1 MRILLIEDDT
11 LIGDGINIGLKK
23 LGFTLD
29 WFTDGQEGEN
39 ALSLIPYDAVILDLT
54 LPKRDGLSILKQWRQ
69 AGLSTPVLILTA
81 RDAIEQRVTGLQ
93 SGADDYVCKPFALSE
108 LAARLQALIRRNNQQ
123 VTPEVIFED
132 ISYNPQ
138 TLEVK
143 KAGTLIVLTT
153 KETRLLELFLLNANK
168 VLSRELIQ
176 EKLYSWSDDVISNT
190 VDVYIH
196 NLRKK
201 LGNNIIKTVYGA
213 GYALSKGLENNE

>member
-213 GYALSKGLENNE
+213 GYALSKGLESNE

>member
-11 LIGDGINIGLKK
+11 LIGDGIQIGLKK

-29 WFTDGQEGEN
+29 WFADGQEGEN
-39 ALSLIPYDAVILDLT
+39 ALSLAPYDAVILDLS
-54 LPKRDGLSILKQWRQ
+54 LPRKDGLTILKNWRQ
-69 AGLSTPVLILTA
+69 SGLTTPVLILTA

-108 LAARLQALIRRNNQQ
+108 LSARIQALIRRNHQK
-123 VTPEVIFED
+123 VVPELTFAD

-138 TLEVK
+138 THEVK
-143 KAGTLIVLTT
+143 QNGKLVVLTS

-168 VLSRELIQ
+168 VLSRDLIQ
-176 EKLYSWSDDVISNT
+176 EKLYSWSDDVVSNT

-201 LGNNIIKTVYGA
+201 LGNNVIKTIYGT
-213 GYALSKGLENNE
+213 GYALSQE

>member
-11 LIGDGINIGLKK
+11 LIGDGIQIGLKK

-39 ALSLIPYDAVILDLT
+39 ALSLAPYDAVILDLT
-54 LPKRDGLSILKQWRQ
+54 LPKKDGLTILKSWRQ
-69 AGLSTPVLILTA
+69 SGIVTPVLILTA
-81 RDAIEQRVTGLQ
+81 RDAIEQRVVGLQ

-108 LAARLQALIRRNNQQ
+108 LSARIQALIRRSHQKMG
-123 VTPEVIFED
+123 PELTFGD
-132 ISYNPQ
+132 ISYNSE
-138 TLEVK
+138 THEVK
-143 KAGTLIVLTT
+143 QNGKLVVLTS

-168 VLSRELIQ
+168 VLSRDLIQ
-176 EKLYSWSDDVISNT
+176 EKLYSWSDDVVSNT

-201 LGNNIIKTVYGA
+201 LGNNVIKTIYGA
-213 GYALSKGLENNE
+213 GYALSGQE

>member
-11 LIGDGINIGLKK
+11 LIGDGIQIGLKK

-29 WFTDGQEGEN
+29 WFIDGQEGEN
-39 ALSLIPYDAVILDLT
+39 ALSLAPYDAVILDLT
-54 LPKRDGLSILKQWRQ
+54 LPKKDGLAILKNWRQ
-69 AGLSTPVLILTA
+69 SGLTTPVLILTA

-108 LAARLQALIRRNNQQ
+108 LSARIQALIRRNHLK
-123 VTPEVIFED
+123 VVPELTFED
-132 ISYNPQ
+132 ISYNPESQ
-138 TLEVK
+138 EVK
-143 KAGTLIVLTT
+143 KAGQLIILTS
-153 KETRLLELFLLNANK
+153 KETRLLELFLLNTNK

-176 EKLYSWSDDVISNT
+176 EKLYSWSDDVASNT

-201 LGNNIIKTVYGA
+201 LGNNVIKTIYGA
-213 GYALSKGLENNE
+213 GYALSKE

>member
-11 LIGDGINIGLKK
+11 LIGDGIQIGLKK

-39 ALSLIPYDAVILDLT
+39 ALSLAPYDAVILDLT
-54 LPKRDGLSILKQWRQ
+54 LPKKDGLTILKNWRQ
-69 AGLSTPVLILTA
+69 SNLVTPVLILTA
-81 RDAIEQRVTGLQ
+81 RDAIEQRVAGLQ

-108 LAARLQALIRRNNQQ
+108 IAARLQALIRRSHQK
-123 VTPEVIFED
+123 VAPELIFGE
-132 ISYNPQ
+132 ISYNPETQ
-138 TLEVK
+138 EVK
-143 KAGTLIVLTT
+143 KSGQLTILT
-153 KETRLLELFLLNANK
+153 SKETRLLELFLLNTNK

-176 EKLYSWSDDVISNT
+176 EKLYSWSDDVVSNT

-201 LGNNIIKTVYGA
+201 LGNNVIKTIYGA
-213 GYALSKGLENNE
+213 GYALGQK

>member
-39 ALSLIPYDAVILDLT
+39 ALSLAPYDAVVLDLT
-54 LPKRDGLSILKQWRQ
+54 LPKKDGLAILKSWRQ
-69 AGLSTPVLILTA
+69 AGHTTPVLILTA
-81 RDAIEQRVTGLQ
+81 RDAIEQRVAGLQ

-108 LAARLQALIRRNNQQ
+108 LAARLQALIRRSHQK
-123 VTPEVIFED
+123 VVPELTFAD
-132 ISYNPQ
+132 ISYNPETQ
-138 TLEVK
+138 EVK
-143 KAGTLIVLTT
+143 KSGQLIVLTT

-168 VLSRELIQ
+168 VLSRDLIQ
-176 EKLYSWSDDVISNT
+176 EKLYSWSDDVVSNT

-201 LGNNIIKTVYGA
+201 LGNSVIKTVYGA
-213 GYALSKGLENNE
+213 GYALSQEKESS